1 MIDISEVTETAFR
14 EMRLLGESMKFDNL
28 ELSPDEQFAGACA
41 QSPVPEKEVAK
52 QVIEETF
59 WASMLTEEN
68 RPCRPRLIYS
78 PSGKGRNY
86 LTHWLTTRIPLN
98 RDTLRKMTPTQGPLG
113 FLVWDCGDCESKVP
127 EIIAVEGSQYGIT
140 GDFTIAAPNYGALDI
155 SWHCIRIV
163 AFRAGRIDCR
173 SREFLPDQ
181 SGAMNVVSKLLDSF
195 DPVYLTHAI
204 GSITKHGHGG
214 AIWTLRHGCSIGDI
228 QIGHQ
233 VKESNP
239 PVREK
244 SSQRFKW
251 LESVGNLAAVD
262 GAVLIDSELQVLGFG
277 CFIDLPDS
285 ERDVACLV
293 GSTGVEKRPSKS
305 LGGGR
310 HRSAI
315 EFCCR
320 FAPAAAIVVSEDG
333 RISLF
338 WAVPDETPFWAPL
351 SILGF
356 SGNFV

>member
-14 EMRLLGESMKFDNL
+14 EARLLGESMKFDNL
-28 ELSPDEQFAGACA
+28 ALSPDEQFVRACA
-41 QSPVPEKEVAK
+41 QSPLPEMEVAK
-52 QVIEETF
+52 EVIEESF

-78 PSGKGRNY
+78 PSDKKRSY
-86 LTHWLTTRIPLN
+86 FTHWLTTRIPLD
-98 RDTLRKMTPTQGPLG
+98 RDSLRKLTPTQGPLG
-113 FLVWDCGDCESKVP
+113 FLVWNCESKIP
-127 EIIAVEGSQYGIT
+127 EIVAVEGSHYGIT
-140 GDFTIAAPNYGALDI
+140 DDFTIAAPNYGALDI
-155 SWHCIRIV
+155 SWHLLKMV
-163 AFRAGRIDCR
+163 ALRAGRIDCR
-173 SREFLPDQ
+173 STDFRPDQ
-181 SGAMNVVSKLLDSF
+181 HSALNVISKLLESF
-195 DPVYLTHAI
+195 DPVYLTHAMR
-204 GSITKHGHGG
+204 SITKHGHGG
-214 AIWTLRHGCSIGDI
+214 AIWTLRHGCSIEGI

-233 VKESNP
+233 VKESSP
-239 PVREK
+239 PVRENHT
-244 SSQRFKW
+244 QRFKW

-262 GAVLIDSELQVLGFG
+262 GAVLIDSQLQVLGFG
-277 CFIDLPDS
+277 CFVDLPDS

-293 GSTGVEKRPSKS
+293 GSSGVEKRPSKS

-338 WAVPDETPFWAPL
+338 WAVPGQTPSWAPF

-356 SGNFV
+356 SGEFV